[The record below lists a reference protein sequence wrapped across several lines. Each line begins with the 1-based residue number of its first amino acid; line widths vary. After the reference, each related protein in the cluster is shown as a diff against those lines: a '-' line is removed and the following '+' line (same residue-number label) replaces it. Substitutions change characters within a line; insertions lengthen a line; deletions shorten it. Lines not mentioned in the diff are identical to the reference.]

1 LRRVSIAGC
10 EPGSVLAKDLTSD
23 RGDLLLS
30 KGSALSA
37 RRLESLLEK
46 GYTSVTIDDPDTEG
60 IDIPDVVSDS
70 VKAATRAKLSS
81 TFDMFADISASFA
94 GEDPATIDKALDSGE
109 FQRAAEA
116 IDPVERLRGEV
127 EAMLD
132 EILTADTLD
141 GLNAIMIH
149 DDYTFQHSVD
159 VAIVSTMIAKQIGMP
174 QDRLAQIT
182 LGGLLHDVGKVFV
195 PLAVLNKPGKLTDE
209 EFEIIKSHPARG
221 YQMLRAA
228 SIGDDLI
235 AHHVVYQHHER
246 QDGGGYPRGL
256 IGQNRI
262 RRSRAESVDPRRI
275 HVVGEISGVADTYEA
290 LAADRPYRIAFAP
303 EKVREIL
310 WDMSGGQLNTEILTR
325 AMDIIPRFPTGSE
338 VEMVTGPY
346 AGSWGM
352 VARVDKAHL
361 ENPIVRLL
369 EDPDGQ
375 RISPIEVDLLAFD
388 YEIQSARRQIP
399 DQLAAAVS

>member
-1 LRRVSIAGC
+1 M
-10 EPGSVLAKDLTSD
+10 
-23 RGDLLLS
+23 
-30 KGSALSA
+30 
-37 RRLESLLEK
+37 
-46 GYTSVTIDDPDTEG
+46 
-60 IDIPDVVSDS
+60 VSDS

-81 TFDMFADISASFA
+81 TFDMFADVSAAFV
-94 GEDPATIDKALDSGE
+94 GEDPATIDKALDYGE

-132 EILTADTLD
+132 ETLTADTLD

-149 DDYTFQHSVD
+149 DDYAFQHSVD

-174 QDRLAQIT
+174 PDRLAQIT

-195 PLAVLNKPGKLTDE
+195 PLSVLNKPGKLTDE
-209 EFEIIKSHPARG
+209 EFEIIKTHPARG

-246 QDGGGYPRGL
+246 QDGDGYPRGL
-256 IGQNRI
+256 TGQNRI

-275 HVVGEISGVADTYEA
+275 HVVGEISGIADTYEA
-290 LAADRPYRIAFAP
+290 LVADRPYRIAFGL

-310 WDMSGGQLNTEILTR
+310 
-325 AMDIIPRFPTGSE
+325 
-338 VEMVTGPY
+338 
-346 AGSWGM
+346 
-352 VARVDKAHL
+352 
-361 ENPIVRLL
+361 
-369 EDPDGQ
+369 
-375 RISPIEVDLLAFD
+375 
-388 YEIQSARRQIP
+388 
-399 DQLAAAVS
+399 

>member
-1 LRRVSIAGC
+1 M
-10 EPGSVLAKDLTSD
+10 LAKDLTSD

-94 GEDPATIDKALDSGE
+94 GEDPATIDE

-352 VARVDKAHL
+352 VARVDKAPL